1 MEKNG
6 NLKNIDAFCYW
17 LQARMIGEV
26 MIDRI
31 SLAGEATVRLCA
43 WGAASCTMVV
53 LFLRIYNIVSIWL
66 KKRNSTPAHL
76 VVHTCLVESI
86 HHHLI
91 EISKETMPYR
101 MKGGSL
107 NGLKLRHTFVSFSR
121 RGWSAL
127 TNHGRSNIRVWWCN
141 WGRGL
146 GADIG
151 FVFLSFLAVTVR
163 KEMSLSSCLDGNDI
177 GWLIA
182 VGTCLIWLCTI
193 NHYAENVK
201 PG

>member
-1 MEKNG
+1 
-6 NLKNIDAFCYW
+6 
-17 LQARMIGEV
+17 

-31 SLAGEATVRLCA
+31 SLAGEGTVRLCV

-91 EISKETMPYR
+91 EIPKETMPYR
-101 MKGGSL
+101 MKGRGL
-107 NGLKLRHTFVSFSR
+107 NGLKPRDTLFRFLGEDDQPQHIMIEYTGLMVR
-121 RGWSAL
+121 L
-127 TNHGRSNIRVWWCN
+127 
-141 WGRGL
+141 GRGL

-151 FVFLSFLAVTVR
+151 FVFLSFLGVTVR

-177 GWLIA
+177 G
-182 VGTCLIWLCTI
+182 
-193 NHYAENVK
+193 
-201 PG
+201 